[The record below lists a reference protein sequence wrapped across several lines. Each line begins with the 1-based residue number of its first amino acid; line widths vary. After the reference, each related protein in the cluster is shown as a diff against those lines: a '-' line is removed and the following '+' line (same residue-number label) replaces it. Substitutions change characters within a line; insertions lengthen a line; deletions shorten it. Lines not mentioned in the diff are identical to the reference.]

1 MDQVLSQALSQVL
14 NQTLTACHEQRL
26 VVAFSGGMDS
36 SVLLHAAKRWLQRHR
51 PELSMLAV
59 HVHHGLSP
67 QADGWANFCQQQ
79 CQAWC
84 VALEVHRVVVATTTG
99 SLEQAA
105 RQARY
110 QVFDAVCEP
119 GDVLL
124 QGHHGDDQL
133 ETRLMRMTRGSG
145 LAGLTG
151 IPLSRPLSPDSGVLI
166 QRPFLSLRRQELANY
181 AAFHGLDWIEDESN
195 QDTRFERN
203 WWRQDI
209 LPRIEQRFPGRLNA
223 MLASTEALRSDADAL
238 SYLLQPLL
246 TQCVRPCEW
255 PLATPDRLSITAL
268 LQQPTVLQ
276 NSLLR
281 SWLLSQGVQAPS
293 LRQLQQ
299 LFHGVIHTAADAMP
313 SLRLGAEVI
322 RRYRDWLVVCHGALP
337 EASHSEA
344 PHSEIRQLSPASG
357 LHWLGQHWSLDG
369 IVEGE
374 YQVTCLDQS
383 PECARMTLTP
393 AGRPGKRL
401 KALWQEVGIPPWL
414 RPLWPLL
421 LQQQTLRAIPQVA
434 VDARNAA

>member
-1 MDQVLSQALSQVL
+1 M
-14 NQTLTACHEQRL
+14 QRL

-79 CQAWC
+79 CQEWQ
-84 VALEVHRVVVATTTG
+84 VPLEVHRVAVATATG

-145 LAGLTG
+145 LAGLIG
-151 IPLSRPLSPDSGVLI
+151 IPLSRPLSHDSDVLI

-268 LQQPTVLQ
+268 LQQPAVLQ

-281 SWLLSQGVQAPS
+281 SWLVSQGVQAPS

-299 LFHGVIHTAADAMP
+299 LFHGVIHTAVDATP

-322 RRYRDWLVVCHGALP
+322 RRYRDWLVVCHSALP
-337 EASHSEA
+337 DAPRSEI

-357 LHWLGQHWSLDG
+357 LQWLGQHWSLDG

-401 KALWQEVGIPPWL
+401 KALWQEAGVPPWL